1 MKRFSLRNL
10 LFLTLCC
17 DLGLFSKRLIA
28 PAANILTDF
37 LRIPGGI
44 GTSFSLMF
52 LVVAA
57 ELVPI
62 FGCATLMSIIQSMI
76 ALSLGMVGSM
86 GAHRLHRTRHSD
98 RSDLS
103 AVAENRTRHR
113 PHADNRQYARCGV
126 CQSGCEPDRVPSARR
141 SARSLHRCGTRK
153 RRGVRLLCRRPGQ
166 KTAPRFFSFEQHR
179 VRRTEYFSGKTRAE
193 KLKRLIRVFNGSPYD
208 P

>member
-86 GAHRLHRTRHSD
+86 GILSPIGYIVPGIVIDLIFLLSRKTGLGTDLTLTLANMLGAASASLAANFIVFHLPGIPLALYIVVALASGAACGSFAGVLAKRLRPVFSASSSTGFEERNI
-98 RSDLS
+98 S
-103 AVAENRTRHR
+103 AVNH
-113 PHADNRQYARCGV
+113 
-126 CQSGCEPDRVPSARR
+126 
-141 SARSLHRCGTRK
+141 
-153 RRGVRLLCRRPGQ
+153 
-166 KTAPRFFSFEQHR
+166 APR
-179 VRRTEYFSGKTRAE
+179 
-193 KLKRLIRVFNGSPYD
+193 N
-208 P
+208 

>member
-86 GAHRLHRTRHSD
+86 GPAAVS
-98 RSDLS
+98 RSKAS
-103 AVAENRTRHR
+103 K
-113 PHADNRQYARCGV
+113 ADK
-126 CQSGCEPDRVPSARR
+126 
-141 SARSLHRCGTRK
+141 ARSSSCSAIR
-153 RRGVRLLCRRPGQ
+153 
-166 KTAPRFFSFEQHR
+166 TAN
-179 VRRTEYFSGKTRAE
+179 A
-193 KLKRLIRVFNGSPYD
+193 L
-208 P
+208 

>member
-1 MKRFSLRNL
+1 MKHLSLRNL

-57 ELVPI
+57 ELVPV

-86 GAHRLHRTRHSD
+86 GILSPIGYIVPGVVIDLIFLLSRKIGIGTDLTLTTANMLGAAAASLTANLIVFHLPGVPLALYIVVALASGAVCGSFAGALAKRLRPVVSASNTSD
-98 RSDLS
+98 FEERGIS
-103 AVAENRTRHR
+103 AANH
-113 PHADNRQYARCGV
+113 
-126 CQSGCEPDRVPSARR
+126 
-141 SARSLHRCGTRK
+141 
-153 RRGVRLLCRRPGQ
+153 
-166 KTAPRFFSFEQHR
+166 APR
-179 VRRTEYFSGKTRAE
+179 
-193 KLKRLIRVFNGSPYD
+193 N
-208 P
+208 

>member
-86 GAHRLHRTRHSD
+86 GILSPIGYIVPGIVIDLIFLLSRKTGLGTDLTLTLANMLGAASASLAANFIVFNLPGIPLALYVVVALASGAVCGSFAGVLSKRLRPVFSASSSTGFEERNI
-98 RSDLS
+98 S
-103 AVAENRTRHR
+103 AVNH
-113 PHADNRQYARCGV
+113 
-126 CQSGCEPDRVPSARR
+126 
-141 SARSLHRCGTRK
+141 
-153 RRGVRLLCRRPGQ
+153 
-166 KTAPRFFSFEQHR
+166 APRS
-179 VRRTEYFSGKTRAE
+179 
-193 KLKRLIRVFNGSPYD
+193 
-208 P
+208 

>member
-86 GAHRLHRTRHSD
+86 GILSPIGYIVPGIVIDLIFLLSRKTGLGTDLTLTLANMLGAASASLTANFIVFHLPGIPLALYIVVALASGAVCGSFAGVLVKRLRPVFSASNSTGFEERNI
-98 RSDLS
+98 S
-103 AVAENRTRHR
+103 AVK
-113 PHADNRQYARCGV
+113 Q
-126 CQSGCEPDRVPSARR
+126 
-141 SARSLHRCGTRK
+141 
-153 RRGVRLLCRRPGQ
+153 
-166 KTAPRFFSFEQHR
+166 APRS
-179 VRRTEYFSGKTRAE
+179 
-193 KLKRLIRVFNGSPYD
+193 
-208 P
+208 

>member
-1 MKRFSLRNL
+1 MKHFSLRNL

-44 GTSFSLMF
+44 GTGFSLMF

-62 FGCATLMSIIQSMI
+62 FGCATLMSIMQSMI

-86 GAHRLHRTRHSD
+86 GILSPIGYIVPGIMI
-98 RSDLS
+98 DLLFLLSRKAGLGTDLALTLANMLGAAS
-103 AVAENRTRHR
+103 ASLAANLIVFHLPGVPLALYIVVAL
-113 PHADNRQYARCGV
+113 A
-126 CQSGCEPDRVPSARR
+126 SGAV
-141 SARSLHRCGTRK
+141 CGTFA
-153 RRGVRLLCRRPGQ
+153 GVL
-166 KTAPRFFSFEQHR
+166 
-179 VRRTEYFSGKTRAE
+179 V
-193 KLKRLIRVFNGSPYD
+193 KRLRPVMSASSASGLEERSV
-208 P
+208 